1 MIHDKLCYGVPESV
15 DNRYLYIRKIVISN
29 YHNPEN
35 VEYVM
40 ECLSTMYK
48 FYQYNS
54 NDKKESDY
62 FFWQYVDSGTNIK
75 NFQSVE
81 ISVYN
86 ADLDYI
92 YKMRKLVEFFK
103 DNNNFD
109 VNVDVYYDNI
119 YNLLDKI
126 DSDIKF
132 ENSLKKE
139 SE

>member
-35 VEYVM
+35 V
-40 ECLSTMYK
+40 
-48 FYQYNS
+48 
-54 NDKKESDY
+54 
-62 FFWQYVDSGTNIK
+62 
-75 NFQSVE
+75 
-81 ISVYN
+81 
-86 ADLDYI
+86 
-92 YKMRKLVEFFK
+92 
-103 DNNNFD
+103 
-109 VNVDVYYDNI
+109 DVYYDNI